1 MSRTMAVMMKVV
13 MLEPCLAHGGVQ
25 VSGVGCCSRRFAGGV
40 AQFVPVEP
48 DIFPVGPGAQAW
60 GAKQLIAVPLDALP
74 TEWARL
80 VRPVGQGVGFLLAH
94 EFVGGAEVVHGVLRL
109 SL

>member
-1 MSRTMAVMMKVV
+1 MMKVV
-13 MLEPCLAHGGVQ
+13 MMSPGSHSGVQ
-25 VSGVGCCSRRFAGGV
+25 VSGIGCCPRRFAGGV
-40 AQFVPVEP
+40 AQFMPVEP

-94 EFVGGAEVVHGVLRL
+94 EFVGCPKVAKHGTL
-109 SL
+109 SLSPVGDCRPG